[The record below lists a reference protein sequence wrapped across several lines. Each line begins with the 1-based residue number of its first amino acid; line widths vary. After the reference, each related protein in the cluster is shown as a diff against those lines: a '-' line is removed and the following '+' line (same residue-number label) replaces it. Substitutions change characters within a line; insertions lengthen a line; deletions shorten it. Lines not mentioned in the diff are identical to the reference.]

1 MAQFDVHQNRN
12 KSAGGASLL
21 LDLQS
26 DFLASLPSR
35 LVAPLR
41 SAKSFPARIDRL
53 HPIVTVGGKRYVLA
67 MSEMAAVGRLL
78 LGSKVGSLNSR
89 RFDIINAMDFLIS
102 GF

>member
-1 MAQFDVHQNRN
+1 MAQFDVHENRDEGPN
-12 KSAGGASLL
+12 GASLL

-41 SAKSFPARIDRL
+41 SVKSFPTRIDRL
-53 HPIVTVGGKRYVLA
+53 HPLVTVGGKRYVLV
-67 MSEMAAVGRLL
+67 MSELAAVSRRLL
-78 LGSKVGSLNSR
+78 GPKVGSLESR
-89 RFDIINAMDFLIS
+89 RFDINKAMDFIIS

>member
-1 MAQFDVHQNRN
+1 MAQFDVHENRE
-12 KSAGGASLL
+12 KARSGAPLL

-41 SAKSFPARIDRL
+41 PPKAFPARIDRL
-53 HPIVTVGGKRYVLA
+53 HPFVMVGGKRYVLA
-67 MSEMAAVGRLL
+67 MSEMAAVNRRV
-78 LGSKVGSLNSR
+78 LGPKAGSLEQR